1 MDVPIALD
9 ASLWDEPTTGIGQ
22 YTRCLAGALEA
33 QGERL
38 LRLGA
43 RTSGE
48 HPRGAV
54 PATLFTLGVLPRILR
69 ERNAPLFHAH
79 GNFNLP
85 LVRSDTRTVVTVH
98 DLIPL
103 LLPDTV
109 SLPFRM
115 QFRLWLSRT
124 LQVADEVVCVS
135 EDTRRTL
142 LARFPG
148 LNPERLHVVHNGV
161 DHVEAH
167 PLDADGAAE
176 LEALRLPERFLLFAG
191 ALDARKNV
199 ARVLDACAALHRAGR
214 PVTLVLAGQR
224 WFGSGPVEQRVAAMR
239 AEGLDLRPVGF
250 QPANV
255 LYALMARATALVFPS
270 RYEGFGLPPLE
281 AMWLGTPAIVSD
293 RGALPE
299 VCGPQAIQ
307 LAPDDVEALAGA
319 IARLLQTPAERRAR
333 SEAGQVWAR
342 QFTWARA
349 ARDTVDVYERALR
362 RPRP

>member
-48 HPRGAV
+48 HPRGALS
-54 PATLFTLGVLPRILR
+54 ATLFTLGVLPGVLR
-69 ERNAPLFHAH
+69 ALDAPLFHAH

-85 LVRSDTRTVVTVH
+85 LVRSATRTVVTVH

-124 LQVADEVVCVS
+124 VQVADALVCVS
-135 EDTRRTL
+135 EDTRRAL
-142 LARFPG
+142 LDRFPTVD
-148 LNPERLHVVHNGV
+148 PERVEVVHNGV

-167 PLDADGAAE
+167 PLDAEGAAQ
-176 LEALRLPERFLLFAG
+176 LEALRLPERFVLFAG
-191 ALDARKNV
+191 ALDVRKNV
-199 ARVLDACAALHRAGR
+199 SSVLDACEALHRAGR

-224 WFGSGPVEQRVAAMR
+224 WFGSGPVERRVAALR
-239 AEGLDLRPVGF
+239 AQGLDLRPIGF
-250 QPANV
+250 QPAAV

-299 VCGPQAIQ
+299 VCGPEALQV
-307 LAPDDVEALAGA
+307 APDDVEALAGA
-319 IARLLQTPAERRAR
+319 IARLLQDPNERRAR
-333 SEAGQVWAR
+333 AEAGRRWAR
-342 QFTWARA
+342 RFTWARA
-349 ARDTVDVYERALR
+349 ARATADVYERALR
-362 RPRP
+362 RPRS